1 MKVITLH
8 TPIIPDELLRHLL
21 QKLNPLFKEQRQED
35 INFKI
40 EKVGD
45 AVEISQPEM
54 YDGILFKLEVKGKEL
69 WITRN
74 EHYVDDVNSLTIE
87 SILNSLFEDLTD
99 DSRGVDLLLEG

>member
-1 MKVITLH
+1 MKVITLY
-8 TPIIPDELLRHLL
+8 TRINPDELLAHLQ
-21 QKLNPLFKEQRQED
+21 QKLNPLFKQQRQKD
-35 INFKI
+35 INFTI

-54 YDGILFKLEVKGKEL
+54 YEGALFHLEIKGREL

-99 DSRGVDLLLEG
+99 DIRGVDLVTEG

>member
-8 TPIIPDELLRHLL
+8 TRINPDKLLAHLT
-21 QKLNPLFKEQRQED
+21 QNLNPLFREQRQED
-35 INFKI
+35 IDFKI
-40 EKVGD
+40 ERVGD

-54 YDGILFKLEVKGKEL
+54 YDGVLFHLKIKGREL

-74 EHYVDDVNSLTIE
+74 EHYVDDVNSLTVE

-99 DSRGVDLLLEG
+99 DIRGVDLVTEG